1 MLCWSA
7 KYLISSVLGLQE
19 TIVITFA
26 SPPEQCIAAGKIP
39 GLACIKGLV
48 GLGWPWFTAWRNYYR
63 IAPQC
68 GLGLE
73 VGIVQPHAR

>member
-26 SPPEQCIAAGKIP
+26 SPPERCMAAGKIP

-48 GLGWPWFTAWRNYYR
+48 GLGSL
-63 IAPQC
+63 
-68 GLGLE
+68 LGGIITESHLNVDLGSRLE
-73 VGIVQPHAR
+73 